1 MMNYDSGIRCRDGL
15 NWAAT
20 QKARGRQ
27 REKRAVG
34 NIGAGGQPLRPS
46 RVIVYKDADL
56 ALVER
61 YRTGDKAAFTEL
73 MVRYQRPI
81 YNAAFWVLRRADDAS
96 DITQEVF
103 LKVAERRNEY
113 DPKFKFF
120 SWIYRIAIN
129 ESLNLLR
136 QNRRETLDDD
146 IDLPAPDSAGPEQ
159 QLGDAQLSER
169 IRSAMM
175 SMTVNDRVV
184 LSLRHFSECSYE
196 AIAQILDLEEKTVK
210 SRLFESRQRLRSLL
224 ADLGSD

>member
-1 MMNYDSGIRCRDGL
+1 MILLFDTRRLELG
-15 NWAAT
+15 AT
-20 QKARGRQ
+20 QGEASGGKYQSR
-27 REKRAVG
+27 
-34 NIGAGGQPLRPS
+34 GQPLRPP
-46 RVIVYKDADL
+46 RVIVCKDADPG
-56 ALVER
+56 LVER
-61 YRTGDKAAFTEL
+61 YRNGDKAAFTEL

-81 YNAAFWVLRRADDAS
+81 YNAAFWVLRRAEDAS

-103 LKVAERRNEY
+103 LKVAERRDEY

-136 QNRRETLDDD
+136 HNRRETLDYD
-146 IDLPAPDSAGPEQ
+146 IDLPAPDSASPEQ

-196 AIAQILDLEEKTVK
+196 AIAQILDLDEKTVK
-210 SRLFESRQRLRSLL
+210 SRLFESRQRLRGLL